1 MKLVIQAT
9 HHPIHCSLLAG
20 LTVIACSATAPVKA
34 HGLSGG
40 ATGSGGASNGPGS
53 VVTST
58 SGGGGGVATLAG
70 VGGATSTGSGLGCKT
85 TVSGTVY
92 DPAGT
97 LPLYNVVV
105 YVPSAALSPITEGAS
120 CETCDSYFSGNPVA
134 AAVSDAAGKFTMD
147 VTAISSAKNVPLV
160 TQVGKWRREV
170 TVPSITPCTDN
181 PIDKSLTRLPA
192 NKSEGNLPQMAMAR
206 GGSDAVE
213 CLIRKLGVSD
223 SEFTTDSGDGRVHLY
238 YIDGG
243 TATAGT
249 GEIVSGSTTAQL
261 TPSTTLYAN
270 LAKMMTY
277 DLIMMA
283 CPGSNE
289 VISKAPVPDFVDV
302 RTYADQGGRVFGSH
316 YNTDYIDGTL
326 TPQNAYPTV
335 VQFTPSPFD
344 FPTTFTATGIVNT
357 SFPKGQAMSDWLMNV
372 GASTVPGQFPI
383 VGGLRSV
390 DAVVNPNAES
400 WITATDSKGNPGAV
414 EYFAFPTPIA
424 SADGGAACGRMVF
437 SDLHVSSG
445 TGDSGKVAFPSG
457 CTSTDLSPQEKA
469 LAFMFFDIASCV
481 QPENSVPPPPP
492 PTN

>member
-1 MKLVIQAT
+1 MKLMIRRIT
-9 HHPIHCSLLAG
+9 DTLFCSLLAG
-20 LTVIACSATAPVKA
+20 LAGLACSAAASNP
-34 HGLSGG
+34 SGAGRSG
-40 ATGSGGASNGPGS
+40 AGAASGSGGASGL
-53 VVTST
+53 TSAN
-58 SGGGGGVATLAG
+58 SGA
-70 VGGATSTGSGLGCKT
+70 GGALSLVGSGSTTGSGLGCKT

-97 LPLYNVVV
+97 LPLYDVVV
-105 YVPSAALSPITEGAS
+105 YVPSAPLTPIAAGAS
-120 CETCDSYFSGNPVA
+120 CETCSSYFSGTPIA
-134 AAVSDAAGKFTMD
+134 AALSDSAGKFTMD
-147 VTAISSAKNVPLV
+147 VTAIPSATNVPLV
-160 TQVGKWRREV
+160 IQVGKWQRQV
-170 TVPSITPCTDN
+170 TVPSITACADTA
-181 PIDKSLTRLPA
+181 IDASLTRLPA
-192 NKSEGNLPQMAMAR
+192 NKSEGNMPQMAMVR

-213 CLIRKLGVSD
+213 CLIRKLGVDD

-249 GEIVSGSTTAQL
+249 GEIVSGSTTAPL
-261 TPSTTLYAN
+261 TPSTTLYAD

-283 CPGSNE
+283 CPGSDQ
-289 VISKAPVPDFVDV
+289 VISGSPLVDFTNV

-316 YNTDYIDGTL
+316 YNIDYI
-326 TPQNAYPTV
+326 NS
-335 VQFTPSPFD
+335 QFTPANVYPTIVTFTPDPFD
-344 FPTTFTATGIVNT
+344 FPTSFTATGIINT
-357 SFPKGQAMSDWLMNV
+357 TFPKGQAMSDWMVNV
-372 GASTVPGQFPI
+372 AGSTVPGQVPI

-390 DAVVNPNAES
+390 DAVTNPNAAS

-424 SADGGAACGRMVF
+424 GTACGRMVL

-445 TGDSGKVAFPSG
+445 TGDSGKDAFTDG

-481 QPENSVPPPPP
+481 EAETSTPMPP
-492 PTN
+492 PTQ